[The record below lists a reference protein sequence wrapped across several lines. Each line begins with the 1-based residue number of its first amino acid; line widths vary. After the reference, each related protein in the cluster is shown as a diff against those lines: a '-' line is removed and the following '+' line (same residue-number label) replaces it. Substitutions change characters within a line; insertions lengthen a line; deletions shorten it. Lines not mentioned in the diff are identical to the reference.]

1 MPVFNGERF
10 LHEAIDSILNQS
22 FKDFE
27 FLIINDGSTD
37 NSESIIKS
45 YDDSRINY
53 VSKKNEGLSKT
64 LNYGIQIAKYE
75 YIARMDSDDISTLD
89 RLKIQIDF
97 MEKNSK
103 LVLIGGS
110 AVEINEEG
118 TYICDRIVEVN
129 EDKIREKLPFT
140 SFIHPTVMFRRD
152 VAKQTNGYPEEINKG
167 EDAIFFYSMVQKGSV
182 INLPNKL
189 LKYRVSRFSLSP
201 RDKKSQK
208 IINECVLFYAKNN
221 FIDDTLLEKFNSIE
235 INASKDLRLFNYYR
249 YLSVCYTLNNYQFR
263 KSVSYLVK
271 AYKVKKT
278 FFIELLVIPIFL
290 ILGKNIS
297 NLIFSIYRKI

>member
-1 MPVFNGERF
+1 
-10 LHEAIDSILNQS
+10 
-22 FKDFE
+22 
-27 FLIINDGSTD
+27 
-37 NSESIIKS
+37 
-45 YDDSRINY
+45 
-53 VSKKNEGLSKT
+53 
-64 LNYGIQIAKYE
+64 
-75 YIARMDSDDISTLD
+75 
-89 RLKIQIDF
+89 
-97 MEKNSK
+97 
-103 LVLIGGS
+103 
-110 AVEINEEG
+110 
-118 TYICDRIVEVN
+118 
-129 EDKIREKLPFT
+129 
-140 SFIHPTVMFRRD
+140 MF
-152 VAKQTNGYPEEINKG
+152 
-167 EDAIFFYSMVQKGSV
+167 QKGSV

-208 IINECVLFYAKNN
+208 IINECVQFYAKNN
-221 FIDDTLLEKFNSIE
+221 YIDNNLLEKFNSIE
-235 INASKDLRLFNYYR
+235 IKASKDLRLFNYYR